1 MAYKNI
7 TAEKNGGVGIVTLDR
22 PKAMNA
28 LSDALMEELTA
39 VLDDFEADAGIGCI
53 VLTGSEKAFA
63 ANRLILGV
71 KGGQRRRGLGICC
84 RHNRDLWLARRPRVG
99 CKSRLG

>member
-63 ANRLILGV
+63 AGADIKEMQSKSDMDAV
-71 KGGQRRRGLGICC
+71 PQARRRGSG
-84 RHNRDLWLARRPRVG
+84 WLCFGRR
-99 CKSRLG
+99 L

>member
-1 MAYKNI
+1 MTYKTI

-39 VLDDFEADAGIGCI
+39 ALDDFEADAEIGCI
-53 VLTGSEKAFA
+53 VITGSGDRAFSA
-63 ANRLILGV
+63 
-71 KGGQRRRGLGICC
+71 GGDFGMIENIIEIRC
-84 RHNRDLWLARRPRVG
+84 
-99 CKSRLG
+99 